1 MNNYGGEFWNNRYSA
16 DDFIYGIK
24 PNNFFKDSL
33 KKLNPG
39 KILMLGEGEGR
50 NAVFAA
56 AQGWKVDAVDFSETA
71 KEKALRLAKEN
82 SVMINYT
89 VSNLK
94 DFKFNPNTYD
104 AVGYIFSHLNPS
116 LRSVVH
122 PGIVNTLKVGGYLI
136 LEVFEKAQLGRTSGG
151 PQNLDMLYSIDELK
165 TDFKSMKIILIEK
178 KEIFLD
184 EGEPHKGEAMI
195 VRLIAQKV

>member
-1 MNNYGGEFWNNRYSA
+1 MNDYGGEFWNNRYSA

-24 PNNFFKDSL
+24 PNNFFKASL
-33 KKLNPG
+33 KKSNPG

-56 AQGWKVDAVDFSETA
+56 AQGWKVDAVDFSEIA
-71 KEKALRLAKEN
+71 KEKALILAKEN

-104 AVGYIFSHLNPS
+104 AVGYIFAHINSS
-116 LRSVVH
+116 LRSIVH
-122 PGIVNTLKVGGYLI
+122 PGITNTLKVGGHLI
-136 LEVFEKAQLGRTSGG
+136 LEVFEKSQLGRTSGG
-151 PQNLDMLYSIDELK
+151 PQNFDMLYSIDELK
-165 TDFKSMKIILIEK
+165 NDFKSMKFISLEK
-178 KEIFLD
+178 KETLLD
-184 EGEPHKGEAMI
+184 EGEPHQGKAI
-195 VRLIAQKV
+195 VVRLIAQKV